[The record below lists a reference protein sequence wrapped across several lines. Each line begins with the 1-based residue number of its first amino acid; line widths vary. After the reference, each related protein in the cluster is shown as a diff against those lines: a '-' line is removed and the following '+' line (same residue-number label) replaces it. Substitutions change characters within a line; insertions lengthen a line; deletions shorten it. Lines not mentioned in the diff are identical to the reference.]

1 MFIKNTHF
9 VFKTILRKFA
19 LDYATHHPTM
29 GIGHPNCPLHPED
42 YFKDGVTNGGLWDS
56 HEGSMMVGKL
66 FYFSYLRLMIFLLGY
81 ALQDYSYLNTSTFQL
96 DIYVSCERTPLR
108 SHLPSVW
115 IEHKKSLMSVLNWI
129 DMGIKGM
136 LLLLSCVCVCVKF
149 VCKGYVVDDNGRP
162 IANASIEVEGNN
174 YFWKYHV
181 IEHE

>member
-56 HEGSMMVGKL
+56 HEGSMMV
-66 FYFSYLRLMIFLLGY
+66 
-81 ALQDYSYLNTSTFQL
+81 
-96 DIYVSCERTPLR
+96 
-108 SHLPSVW
+108 
-115 IEHKKSLMSVLNWI
+115 
-129 DMGIKGM
+129 
-136 LLLLSCVCVCVKF
+136 KF

-162 IANASIEVEGNN
+162 IANASIESTIILYRSILAASYQWKPHSYCIFPISFDYYQIDSSDPWRQGHTSHLQTGNN